1 MKFIALLPM
10 KENLERVPQKNY
22 RLMAGEPLFF
32 YIADKL
38 EKLVMIINNLIVD
51 DLMVEDRLNDEVKQL
66 LDSRTKEYE
75 RSMMDYGRVF
85 QLVKSKLARERGLIF

>member
-1 MKFIALLPM
+1 MRLK
-10 KENLERVPQKNY
+10 KEFVEKISKKIVKSLIDAELIIWEDRP
-22 RLMAGEPLFF
+22 E
-32 YIADKL
+32 KL
-38 EKLVMIINNLIVD
+38 ETIINNLIVD

-66 LDSRTKEYE
+66 LESRIQEYE